1 MNDTIPPEITRRI
14 RAETE
19 SILSKADDEREFREE
34 MLRTV
39 TEIRVNLTHLI
50 DSFQNHQEEDRQQFK
65 QVNQSIGGTLTIKH
79 VVTAAAIAA
88 AISGA
93 VYFIITIAQ
102 AVKP

>member
-1 MNDTIPPEITRRI
+1 MNDTIPPELAIRYKAELERI
-14 RAETE
+14 MRKSE
-19 SILSKADDEREFREE
+19 DERRDE
-34 MLRTV
+34 LLQAV
-39 TEIRVNLTHLI
+39 TEIRVNTSHLI
-50 DSFQNHQEEDRQQFK
+50 ERMQKHEEDDRRQFQ